1 MRDEINKR
9 AQRIHHRERLKQKRR
24 KYTVNYNWADL
35 KESTN
40 ERWLGI
46 IVDTP
51 KPCNCWMCSK
61 PKKHT
66 ASIAEIRET
75 QPKLFEDNE

>member
-1 MRDEINKR
+1 MGKHMEEVNKR
-9 AQRIHHRERLKQKRR
+9 AQRIHHKERLKAKRI
-24 KYTVNYNWADL
+24 KYMINYGRD
-35 KESTN
+35 KDDKFVKMS
-40 ERWLGI
+40 I
-46 IVDTP
+46 DTP

-75 QPKLFEDNE
+75 QPKLFEESNDE

>member
-1 MRDEINKR
+1 MEEVNKR
-9 AQRIHHRERLKQKRR
+9 AQRIHHKERLKQKRA
-24 KYTVNYNWADL
+24 KYNIAFRADA
-35 KESTN
+35 
-40 ERWLGI
+40 RWLGI
-46 IVDTP
+46 LVDTP

-75 QPKLFEDNE
+75 QPKLFEEGNDEVI

>member
-1 MRDEINKR
+1 MEEVNKR
-9 AQRIHHRERLKQKRR
+9 AQRIHHKERLKAKRI
-24 KYTVNYNWADL
+24 KYNNNWV
-35 KESTN
+35 
-40 ERWLGI
+40 GVI
-46 IVDTP
+46 DTP

-75 QPKLFEDNE
+75 QPKLFEDNGTD